1 MINRNIRRGNRTQQ
15 RTRMVRD
22 TGGLPPT
29 QPCFDMC
36 DDLIDQAFDC
46 YGIHDFPIGGANC
59 NCTPVQFGSSYQPV
73 EVDTDGDGITDLL
86 DFQLIPNMMYQCNYS
101 GPSYSSCYASC
112 YYGSGGGRRGIDFG
126 GGRVSFGTGRD
137 FRTGGPINRRGG
149 APNSCIDGRGNSIPC
164 DDGASTMSIGGS
176 GCTSNGDCPGRRNV
190 CMPNGECSGGRRRGR
205 RGGRRGSRSPGGSRF

>member
-46 YGIHDFPIGGANC
+46 YGIHEFPLGGPNC

-73 EVDTDGDGITDLL
+73 EVDTDGDGENDSI

-101 GPSYSSCYASC
+101 GPSYASCYASC

-126 GGRVSFGTGRD
+126 GGRASGTGRY
-137 FRTGGPINRRGG
+137 FRTGGPITRRSG

-164 DDGASTMSIGGS
+164 DDGASTMSIGGYCS
-176 GCTSNGDCPGRRNV
+176 SSRDCPGRYNR
-190 CMPNGECSGGRRRGR
+190 CMSNGRCSGNSR
-205 RGGRRGSRSPGGSRF
+205 RGGRRGARGGRSGGGARF